1 MTDARASGMQ
11 RRRERILAEARRII
25 GEAGYEGLSTRALAA
40 AAGVTPPTLY
50 NLIGNKEAILR
61 ALQYETVAAIEARL
75 APLDDGPAIDR
86 IEAIVEQSVELF
98 SEDEAFYRAGFLSGH
113 ELADPNSM
121 GALGEIDAR
130 SVRVAARACE
140 LARRQG
146 LLRGRLSSR
155 FLAEQMFRGYRVPFD
170 DWARGFVD
178 LQTARR
184 QALTG
189 IYCALAPDAVETF
202 AAELLKRLGRLDAEG
217 AAATDIAAELL
228 EAAP

>member
-1 MTDARASGMQ
+1 VTDARASGMQ
-11 RRRERILAEARRII
+11 RRRDRILAEARRII

-61 ALQYETVAAIEARL
+61 SLQMETVAAIEARL

-86 IEAIVEQSVELF
+86 IEAIVEQSVALF
-98 SEDEAFYRAGFLSGH
+98 SEDEDFYRAGFLSGH
-113 ELADPNSM
+113 ELAGKDSM

-140 LARRQG
+140 LARGQG
-146 LLRGRLSSR
+146 LLRGRLSST
-155 FLAEQMFRGYRVPFD
+155 FVAEQMFRGYRVPFD
-170 DWARGFVD
+170 DWARGFLD
-178 LQTARR
+178 LPTARR
-184 QALTG
+184 QALQG

-202 AAELLKRLGRLDAEG
+202 AAELLRRLKRLDTERTVAPP
-217 AAATDIAAELL
+217 LL
-228 EAAP
+228 ETRP